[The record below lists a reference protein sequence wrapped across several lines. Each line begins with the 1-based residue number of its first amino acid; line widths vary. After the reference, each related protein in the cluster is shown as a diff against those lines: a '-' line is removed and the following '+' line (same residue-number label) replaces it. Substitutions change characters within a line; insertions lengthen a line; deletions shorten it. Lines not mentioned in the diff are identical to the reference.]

1 MAEENARPG
10 RHPCDPPRVDD
21 RVQHGGL
28 GVGLE
33 VLAARA
39 EQRDVAE
46 GELAGLEVVLLHHR
60 DLVAAG
66 EVVRPGAT
74 ASAVPVRSIVT
85 VARFTGHGCSQT
97 TEPSQKSRTATR

>member
-1 MAEENARPG
+1 
-10 RHPCDPPRVDD
+10 
-21 RVQHGGL
+21 VQHGGL

-46 GELAGLEVVLLHHR
+46 GELAGLKVLLHHR